1 MLRAVALTKHFPGK
15 QVIANFSFAWSSPGI
30 YLIAGPN
37 GVGKSTLLA
46 MLAGALA
53 ADAGEVFVG
62 DADLRNSPL
71 SARRRLSFCPADC
84 PVFPFLTG
92 QDWLGLLASVRGQ
105 LNRQVLDQLMDGFQL
120 HTHLQTRFDQLSLGT
135 ARKILLLGSIAADT
149 EILLLDEPSNGLDA
163 GSLVALQQVLR
174 EQARQRLII
183 LSCHEPAQR
192 QGFDIIPERTLS
204 LS

>member
-15 QVIANFSFAWSSPGI
+15 QVIANFSFAWSTPGI

-92 QDWLGLLASVRGQ
+92 QDWLGLLASVRGH
-105 LNRQVLDQLMDGFQL
+105 LNRQALDQLMDGFQL
-120 HTHLQTRFDQLSLGT
+120 HAHLHTRFDQLSLGT
-135 ARKILLLGSIAADT
+135 ARKILLLGSAAADT
-149 EILLLDEPSNGLDA
+149 EILILDEPSNGLDA
-163 GSLVALQQVLR
+163 SSLAALQQVLR

-192 QGFDIIPERTLS
+192 RGFDISPDRTLS
-204 LS
+204 L